1 MRRSDINKM
10 VAPIGARVREI
21 ISTQY
26 DYQEKEII
34 DEAID
39 FVFSTFMP
47 YIVMAEIED
56 EWHAYARGM
65 HFELKE
71 NGIAYLCDVDE
82 EMEEICIPE
91 VIGVQSRFYLV
102 VEINL
107 KKHNY
112 TLKKMI
118 LNSSLQSLGEYS
130 GMLTKLHTMETVV
143 CDERSLYRSEDNLL
157 YKVDVETFEIFNLL
171 WVRPDDK
178 MTSIRLPE
186 NLGHIYMDVF
196 VNCPNLHD
204 IKGANPFFDKYY
216 NMLIMNKQETRFMLG
231 DRNEYEVTHQWSSA
245 DTGLQYYV
253 VLKRINSNDRVLN
266 LERSNV
272 DGRVFVLGIDL
283 EQCCESVEEIR
294 LYGFKNVS
302 EYKKLPCNF
311 ILDRTMLPNLKTI
324 DAEVRKSCASF
335 WVSESSVEPVWIR
348 DIQCDD
354 RTLLYLFEHDGMF
367 YLYDGVSPYIMT
379 RPGSPCSD
387 SGNSISG
394 ELILP
399 ESIEKNGKTY
409 KITKISAYSF
419 DEKLISI
426 KIPSTVE
433 LIEDFAFWDCCRLK
447 RVEVADGVKAIGK
460 QAFAF
465 CEDLE
470 EVILPKGI
478 KIGEYAFPNDEVKI
492 IYRD

>member
-26 DYQEKEII
+26 YYQEKEII
-34 DEAID
+34 DEAIE

-56 EWHAYARGM
+56 EWHAYAKGM

-71 NGIAYLCDVDE
+71 NGIAYLCDVDD
-82 EMEEICIPE
+82 EMEEIRIPE
-91 VIGVQSRFYLV
+91 VIGVQGRFYLV
-102 VEINL
+102 VKINL
-107 KKHNY
+107 KRRLN

-118 LNSSLQSLGEYS
+118 LNSSLQSFEYYAVS
-130 GMLTKLHTMETVV
+130 FLPALETIV
-143 CDERSLYRSEDNLL
+143 CDERSLFKTIDNQL
-157 YKVDVETFEIFNLL
+157 YKLRLCECYELI

-178 MTSIRLPE
+178 LTSIQLPE
-186 NLGHIYMDVF
+186 NLEFIDMDVF

-204 IKGANPFFDKYY
+204 IKGANPFFDQDD
-216 NMLIMNKQETRFMLG
+216 NMLIMNKQETRLMLS
-231 DRNEYEVTHQWSSA
+231 DRNEYEVTHKWSSA
-245 DTGLQYYV
+245 DTSLQYYV

-266 LERSNV
+266 LKRSNM
-272 DGRVFVLGIDL
+272 DGMVFVHGIDL
-283 EQCCESVEEIR
+283 EQRCESVEEIR
-294 LYGFKNVS
+294 LYGFKKAS

-324 DAEVRKSCASF
+324 DAEVGKSCAPF
-335 WVSESSVEPVWIR
+335 WVLESSVEPAWIR

-354 RTLLYLFEHDGMF
+354 RTVLYLFEHDGIF
-367 YLYDGVSPYIMT
+367 YLYDGGITPDIMT

-399 ESIEKNGKTY
+399 ESIEQNGKSY

-433 LIEDFAFWDCCRLK
+433 LIEDCAFWGCSRLK

-460 QAFAF
+460 EAFAF

-478 KIGEYAFPNDEVKI
+478 EIGEYAFPNDEVKI

>member
-1 MRRSDINKM
+1 M
-10 VAPIGARVREI
+10 VAPIGTRVREI

-47 YIVMAEIED
+47 YIVMAEIKD
-56 EWHAYARGM
+56 KMHAYAKGM
-65 HFELKE
+65 HFVLKE
-71 NGIAYLCDVDE
+71 NGIAYLCDVDD
-82 EMEEICIPE
+82 EMEEIRIPE
-91 VIGVQSRFYLV
+91 VIGVQGRFYLV

-107 KKHNY
+107 RKHNY
-112 TLKKMI
+112 TLKKVI
-118 LNSSLQSLGEYS
+118 LNSSLQSLGGYS
-130 GMLTKLHTMETVV
+130 GMLTRQHALETVV
-143 CDERSLYRSEDNLL
+143 CDERSLYRSEDKLL
-157 YKVDVETFEIFNLL
+157 YKVDVETFEISSLL

-178 MTSIRLPE
+178 MTSIHLPE
-186 NLGHIYMDVF
+186 NLEYIYSDVF

-204 IKGANPFFDKYY
+204 IKGANPFFDKYD

-231 DRNEYEVTHQWSSA
+231 DRNEYEVTHKWSSA
-245 DTGLQYYV
+245 DTSLKYYV

-266 LERSNV
+266 LKRSNV
-272 DGRVFVLGIDL
+272 DGRVFVHGIDL
-283 EQCCESVEEIR
+283 EQCCESVEEIK
-294 LYGFKNVS
+294 LYGFHVS
-302 EYKKLPCNF
+302 LKDKTLPCNF

-324 DAEVRKSCASF
+324 DAEVGKSSAPF

-348 DIQCDD
+348 DIQFDD
-354 RTLLYLFEHDGMF
+354 RTVLYMFEYDGMV
-367 YLYDGVSPYIMT
+367 YLYDGVSPDIMT

-387 SGNSISG
+387 SGNSIPG

-426 KIPSTVE
+426 MIPSTVE
-433 LIEDFAFWDCCRLK
+433 LIEDFAFWGCSRLK